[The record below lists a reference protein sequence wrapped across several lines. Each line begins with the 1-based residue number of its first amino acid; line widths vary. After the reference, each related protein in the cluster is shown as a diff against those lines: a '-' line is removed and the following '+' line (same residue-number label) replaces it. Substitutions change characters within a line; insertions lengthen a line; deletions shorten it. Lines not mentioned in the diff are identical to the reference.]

1 VAFKKFKVDGIGDIT
16 IYKRR
21 GTRSIRL
28 SVGHAGEVKV
38 SMPTWVPYRTG
49 IAYVETKRQWL
60 EKQLVD
66 RRPVLLQDGERIGR
80 GYRLEFE
87 DAAVDAPR
95 TRILKSGVIKVQ
107 YPQSHSPADK
117 SVQALAERACIRALR
132 QEAEEILPERIRF
145 LADLHDLD
153 FKSVSV
159 RQLKGRWGSCDQR
172 RHITLN
178 LFIMQLPEHLAD
190 YVLLHELAHTKHLD
204 HSTAFWGLLTQLDE
218 QAKTHRRELR
228 AFRPIVTP
236 GNASAVM
243 PSMAY

>member
-16 IYKRR
+16 VYKRH

-28 SVGHAGEVKV
+28 SVGHAGEIKV

-49 IAYVETKRQWL
+49 IAYVQSKRQWL

-66 RRPVLLQDGERIGR
+66 RRPVHLQHGERIGR
-80 GYRLEFE
+80 NHRLEFE
-87 DAAVDAPR
+87 AAPIETPR
-95 TRILKSGVIKVQ
+95 TRLLKSGIIKVQ
-107 YPQSHSPADK
+107 YPNSGAPADPT
-117 SVQALAERACIRALR
+117 VQTLAEKACIRALR
-132 QEAEEILPERIRF
+132 QEAEEVLPSRIHF

-204 HSTAFWGLLTQLDE
+204 HSTAFWSLLTQLDE

-236 GNASAVM
+236 DNASAVM